1 LVWRQV
7 ERWWARVVR
16 IEDMLR
22 VDVHPAHRH
31 SAKAAH
37 EQDPVFPLKDRP
49 VARRQHEGPH
59 RRPRQSDVENLAMQ
73 RPDWNRPSN
82 PRFRFPY
89 PRSHGQHYRFASD
102 LASGLLDTD
111 DAIARTNDADQL
123 PHLEPSTKQLDC
135 ARSGK
140 AQTVSVDLAVL
151 VKDSAAR
158 FDTDSRFEF
167 SAFVAVDPA
176 ELEAI
181 LVELELLAEDALLLI
196 DDGKGKP
203 GQTV

>member
-1 LVWRQV
+1 
-7 ERWWARVVR
+7 
-16 IEDMLR
+16 
-22 VDVHPAHRH
+22 
-31 SAKAAH
+31 
-37 EQDPVFPLKDRP
+37 
-49 VARRQHEGPH
+49 
-59 RRPRQSDVENLAMQ
+59 
-73 RPDWNRPSN
+73 
-82 PRFRFPY
+82 
-89 PRSHGQHYRFASD
+89 
-102 LASGLLDTD
+102 TD
-111 DAIARTNDADQL
+111 NAIALTNDADQL
-123 PHLEPSTKQLDC
+123 PHLEPSPKQLDC

-158 FDTDSRFEF
+158 IDTDSRFEF

-203 GQTV
+203 RQPVIHRIDTAILDELGDVIRVDLGADAAKLEMRPGAKVFANQAYDPVPMSA